1 MTDAPPTGR
10 DLSIKRPEAL
20 QSFRRGMDLLRE
32 GKKEEAVALWRRGM
46 VLEPD
51 NFVIR
56 KQIWAVENPD
66 RFYDGEIDTDWQ
78 GLQRELGQ

>member
-1 MTDAPPTGR
+1 
-10 DLSIKRPEAL
+10 
-20 QSFRRGMDLLRE
+20 
-32 GKKEEAVALWRRGM
+32 M